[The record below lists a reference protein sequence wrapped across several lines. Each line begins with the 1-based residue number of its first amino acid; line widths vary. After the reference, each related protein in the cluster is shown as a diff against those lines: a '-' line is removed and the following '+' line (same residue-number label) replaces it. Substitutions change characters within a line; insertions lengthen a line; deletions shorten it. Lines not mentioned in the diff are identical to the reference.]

1 MPQTKLPARRL
12 LTLAMGLLLQTS
24 ALSVSADEFADQ
36 APHRLQGYLQVNTI
50 NPPGNEVRG
59 TAYLGKL
66 LKAAGID
73 YETAESAPG
82 RGNLWARLPGGDK
95 PALVL
100 LHHIDVVPANAKY
113 WEVDPLSG
121 VEKDGYI
128 WGRGAIDTK
137 GLGITQLQAFLAI
150 KASGKT
156 LNRDV
161 IFMATA
167 DEEAGGFFGAGW
179 LIEHHPEVFDR
190 VGYLIN
196 EGGSGR
202 MTDGTPVFQV
212 EVTQKVPLWLRLTAT
227 DVPGHGSRPRPTS
240 AMTRILRAGHR
251 IADTQFAY
259 RVIPE
264 VKTLLQGM
272 AGFETEALRP
282 RFERIEDNIA
292 DADFMASLHMQQ
304 PGTIALLHNTCS
316 VTSMT
321 GSSKINVVSPTAS
334 IELDCRMLPDQDPA
348 AFLVELKQIIS
359 DPNIAVEQIMGFTP
373 ARSST
378 ATPLYESITRTLILH
393 YENMKLVPSV
403 STGFTDSHFF
413 RDMGI
418 VSYGFSPFLFQPN
431 EHTGVHGNN
440 ERITV
445 ENMVQGTKVMTDFLF
460 DFTTIGGH

>member
-1 MPQTKLPARRL
+1 MPQTKPPTCRL
-12 LTLAMGLLLQTS
+12 MTVAMGLLLQ
-24 ALSVSADEFADQ
+24 ALALTVIADEFADQ
-36 APHRLQGYLQVNTI
+36 APNRLQGYLQVNTI

-59 TAYLGKL
+59 VAYLGKFL
-66 LKAAGID
+66 EAAGIR
-73 YETAESAPG
+73 YETAESAPE
-82 RGNLWARLPGGDK
+82 RGNLWARLPGGDE

-100 LHHIDVVPANAKY
+100 LHHIDVVPANASY
-113 WEVDPLSG
+113 WDVDPLSG
-121 VEKDGYI
+121 VEKDGYL

-137 GLGITQLQAFLAI
+137 GLGITQLQAFLAL
-150 KASGKT
+150 KASGKK

-167 DEEAGGFFGAGW
+167 DEEAGGLFGAGW
-179 LIEHHPEVFDR
+179 LIEHRPEIFDN
-190 VGYLIN
+190 VGYLVN

-202 MTDGTPVFQV
+202 ITNGKPVYQV

-227 DVPGHGSRPRPTS
+227 DIPGHGSRPRPTS

-264 VKTLLQGM
+264 VKTLLGGM
-272 AGFETEALRP
+272 AEFEADELRP
-282 RFERIEDNIA
+282 RFQRIDDSIT
-292 DADFMASLHMQQ
+292 DAVFMARLHMQQ
-304 PGTIALLHNTCS
+304 PGTVALLHNTCS

-348 AFLVELKQIIS
+348 AFLTELKQIIS
-359 DPNIAVEQIMGFTP
+359 DPNIAIEQIMGFTP
-373 ARSST
+373 ALSST
-378 ATPLYESITRTLILH
+378 ATPLYESITRTLTLH

-440 ERITV
+440 ERISV
-445 ENMVQGTKVMTDFLF
+445 ANMVQGTKVMTDFLF

>member
-1 MPQTKLPARRL
+1 MRQTKLPTCRL
-12 LTLAMGLLLQTS
+12 MALAIGLLLQTS
-24 ALSVSADEFADQ
+24 ALTVSADEFADQ

-82 RGNLWARLPGGDK
+82 RGNLWARLPGGGE
-95 PALVL
+95 PALLL

-121 VEKDGYI
+121 VEQDGYI

-137 GLGITQLQAFLAI
+137 GLGISQLQAFLAL

-179 LIEHHPEVFDR
+179 LIEHRPEVFDN

-202 MTDGTPVFQV
+202 MTDGTPVYQV

-227 DVPGHGSRPRPTS
+227 DAPGHGSRPRPTS

-264 VKTLLQGM
+264 VKTLLHGM
-272 AGFETEALRP
+272 AEFETGALR
-282 RFERIEDNIA
+282 RSFEHIEHRIT

-304 PGTIALLHNTCS
+304 PGTMALLHNTCS
-316 VTSMT
+316 VTSMK
-321 GSSKINVVSPTAS
+321 GSS
-334 IELDCRMLPDQDPA
+334 
-348 AFLVELKQIIS
+348 
-359 DPNIAVEQIMGFTP
+359 
-373 ARSST
+373 
-378 ATPLYESITRTLILH
+378 
-393 YENMKLVPSV
+393 
-403 STGFTDSHFF
+403 
-413 RDMGI
+413 
-418 VSYGFSPFLFQPN
+418 
-431 EHTGVHGNN
+431 
-440 ERITV
+440 
-445 ENMVQGTKVMTDFLF
+445 
-460 DFTTIGGH
+460 